1 MTRSARAL
9 HVEALDIL
17 LHGRVAKVVK
27 ERDWALLE
35 EVARLAQ
42 ADAPPDLAA
51 TDPALFQAWRDAVT
65 RFHKAGWTNM
75 TPERVAE
82 IRQEAMPAKAP
93 QPGARAR

>member
-9 HVEALDIL
+9 YTEALDAL
-17 LHGRVAKVVK
+17 LRGRVAKVVK
-27 ERDWALLE
+27 ERDWDLLE
-35 EVARLAQ
+35 EVARLAH

-75 TPERVAE
+75 TPDRVAQVRHE
-82 IRQEAMPAKAP
+82 TAQAEAPAET
-93 QPGARAR
+93 GAG

>member
-1 MTRSARAL
+1 MTRSTRAL

-17 LHGRVAKVVK
+17 LRGRVAKVVK
-27 ERDWALLE
+27 ERDWELLE

-65 RFHKAGWTNM
+65 RFHKAGWTRM

-82 IRQEAMPAKAP
+82 ISRDMATRVAQP
-93 QPGARAR
+93 QSAR